1 MNNIKIDKVGSTRFI
16 HIPGVGIGMYMGMD
30 STLTTFPE
38 MSSVSWETD
47 PEIIAGKAVVP
58 YGKDNNLPIEIQD
71 IMEKIIWPL
80 VYWNGRRGYYLVRDP
95 NYIRKSM
102 KTVKLP
108 GNGITIKRFGSG

>member
-1 MNNIKIDKVGSTRFI
+1 MKVGSTRFI

-58 YGKDNNLPIEIQD
+58 YGKDNNLPIEIRN
-71 IMEKIIWPL
+71 IMEDRIGVLCLDHNRSKES
-80 VYWNGRRGYYLVRDP
+80 VYQHYDKDP
-95 NYIRKSM
+95 HSLFYAI
-102 KTVKLP
+102 
-108 GNGITIKRFGSG
+108 